1 VDGAAAGGG
10 DAAQNNGQKGITIF
24 HKKFDEKTRS
34 RGGYDMTNMD
44 ASMRNIGTVADFIES
59 GTYGGE
65 ERKDPIQMLSFC
77 TGLSF
82 TCHFCKEKQDK
93 DRKGESTKSIPDCN
107 CNFFLNHRLTTT
119 EIKECLSDLKVL
131 NKGDFKGLLTWR
143 EKLRDDLK
151 KSHSRNDE
159 DEDSDNSEGKVSDD
173 EEMDSD
179 AEEENIQA
187 DIEKLR
193 AKKLREQKR
202 LKKKERE
209 LAAKRRKRAAL
220 GMDLNAIELP
230 EAEKM
235 FTLTSITSKGALEAA
250 REVDL
255 NKVTDDQLLLDDDE
269 DEIEDDENV
278 VRDDQ
283 GRVIAQG
290 EDDDVDEDTGY
301 SYRLDRELDE
311 AYNRYLK
318 TTKTKGAKT
327 GTKMV
332 KRSKRAMR
340 EKAMEQAKE
349 DQEMMMDDDTKKYA
363 EMLQG
368 PKDSENDDSSD
379 DEEDRDSDDDG
390 FNSNP
395 MTPEEHSRQKSK
407 KVDQQSLKDQNPLI
421 HRLPEESTS
430 VKTARWFSNPL
441 FENIGTTASFATMTG
456 VKGVSSKK
464 DIDDY
469 DSDSDGNDIEELS
482 DGDEDSTPKLTKK
495 SSKRKK
501 LEVDS
506 DDDSDD
512 DVPLTAESI
521 LDMMPKTDKQL
532 RHEKRLKSKLRME
545 KKKARR
551 EKLSGEADN
560 AFEVVEGHDENEEN
574 EKFQAMSA
582 KEKQKVL
589 EARALIKAGLGSSAT
604 HDEKDSSGFEI
615 VKKSEILPTMDPRE
629 YNSENEDYDSD
640 DYAETLALGTMML
653 RKSKAKALVDA
664 SYNRFAWND
673 PEDLPDWFLDDEN
686 KNYRPQLPIPPE
698 LLAKMKERFM
708 SLAVRP
714 ITKVAE
720 ARARKNKR
728 VKAKL
733 ASAKKKAEAVA
744 NSSDMSEAM
753 KLKAISKA
761 MRGKDAARPSKTY
774 VVAKKGAK
782 QGGKGVKLVDK
793 RLKNDKRSMSRSA
806 SKKKNGKK
814 GGLTGSKKRR
824 SHS

>member
-1 VDGAAAGGG
+1 
-10 DAAQNNGQKGITIF
+10 
-24 HKKFDEKTRS
+24 
-34 RGGYDMTNMD
+34 
-44 ASMRNIGTVADFIES
+44 
-59 GTYGGE
+59 
-65 ERKDPIQMLSFC
+65 
-77 TGLSF
+77 
-82 TCHFCKEKQDK
+82 
-93 DRKGESTKSIPDCN
+93 
-107 CNFFLNHRLTTT
+107 
-119 EIKECLSDLKVL
+119 
-131 NKGDFKGLLTWR
+131 
-143 EKLRDDLK
+143 
-151 KSHSRNDE
+151 
-159 DEDSDNSEGKVSDD
+159 
-173 EEMDSD
+173 MDSD

-290 EDDDVDEDTGY
+290 EEDDVDEDTGY

-368 PKDSENDDSSD
+368 PKDSDNDDSSD
-379 DEEDRDSDDDG
+379 DEEVHDSDDDG
-390 FNSNP
+390 FNSTP

-482 DGDEDSTPKLTKK
+482 DGDEESTPKLTKK

-512 DVPLTAESI
+512 DAPLTAESI

-551 EKLSGEADN
+551 EKLSGEADS

-574 EKFQAMSA
+574 EKFQVMSA

-589 EARALIKAGLGSSAT
+589 EARALIKAGLGNSAT